1 MSSLPLPVVEIRPQS
16 QTQVDQLKVMLDA
29 FNIFVD
35 RNAVRNDMW
44 SEHDFADAIFHLE
57 SKVARAKAAVEVIRT
72 ESDPDPDFV
81 RRLDFEVRDSLLDT
95 VNFAV
100 FALRHFDAG
109 RLG

>member
-1 MSSLPLPVVEIRPQS
+1 VTELPVPVVEVRPQS
-16 QTQVDQLKVMLDA
+16 QTQVEQLKTMLDA
-29 FNIFVD
+29 FQIFVD
-35 RNAVRNDMW
+35 RNEVRNDMW

-57 SKVARAKAAVEVIRT
+57 SKVARAKAAVDVIRN
-72 ESDPDPDFV
+72 ESDPDPEFL